1 MNLNKVIIVIA
12 FVTSIM
18 ILSSSQISFAKKNDK
33 EDDDGKD
40 LKNDIPVSS
49 IDKTDKIKKDSKEPK
64 VQNDILNDRYPN
76 QFYVCGYPQQL
87 VTDSSSFEKVNCN

>member
-1 MNLNKVIIVIA
+1 
-12 FVTSIM
+12 M

-40 LKNDIPVSS
+40 LKNDIPDSS

-64 VQNDILNDRYPN
+64 VQKRYI
-76 QFYVCGYPQQL
+76 
-87 VTDSSSFEKVNCN
+87 K